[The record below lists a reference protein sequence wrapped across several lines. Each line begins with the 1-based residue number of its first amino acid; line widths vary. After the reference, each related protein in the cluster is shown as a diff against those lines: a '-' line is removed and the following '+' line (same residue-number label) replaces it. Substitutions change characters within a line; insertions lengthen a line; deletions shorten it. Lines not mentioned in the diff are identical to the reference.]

1 MPLIQVKVLEGV
13 FTKEQKEEM
22 VRKLTDTMVSIE
34 GESFRPVTWVV
45 VEDVV
50 SGQWGIGGKPLTA
63 DDVKALTGAQ

>member
-45 VEDVV
+45 IEDVV

-63 DDVKALTGAQ
+63 QDVRELTAPR

>member
-22 VRKLTDTMVSIE
+22 VSKLTDAMVAIE

-45 VEDVV
+45 IEDVV
-50 SGQWGIGGKPLTA
+50 SGQWGMGGKPLTA
-63 DDVKALTGAQ
+63 ADVKALTGSR

>member
-22 VRKLTDTMVSIE
+22 VHKLTETMVSIE

-45 VEDVV
+45 IEDVV
-50 SGQWGIGGKPLTA
+50 SGQWGMGGKSLTA
-63 DDVKALTGAQ
+63 EDVKAMTSLR